1 MTFILQIMEV
11 EADSFWCL
19 TKVLDGIQDNYTF
32 AQPGIQLK
40 VKQLEELIQRVD
52 KELHDHLVKHEVLY
66 LQFAFRWMN
75 NLVSSYLLPRHVPTT
90 LMCTGVW
97 RFETRFHCLQFGNSM
112 TACRTTMVC
121 LYI

>member
-1 MTFILQIMEV
+1 MNVILQIMEV

-52 KELHDHLVKHEVLY
+52 KELHEHLVKHEVLY

-75 NLVSSYLLPRHVPTT
+75 NLVSSLASWMNMAFLGDT
-90 LMCTGVW
+90 LRV
-97 RFETRFHCLQFGNSM
+97 NP
-112 TACRTTMVC
+112 
-121 LYI
+121 

>member
-1 MTFILQIMEV
+1 MTRNSFEFSDLDEEV
-11 EADSFWCL
+11 RRNIEADSFWCM

-52 KELHDHLVKHEVLY
+52 KELHDHLVRHEVLY

-75 NLVSSYLLPRHVPTT
+75 NLVREIDCPSVNILFT
-90 LMCTGVW
+90 CGA
-97 RFETRFHCLQFGNSM
+97 
-112 TACRTTMVC
+112 ACGASRSISRAIHHHHTK
-121 LYI
+121 IK

>member
-1 MTFILQIMEV
+1 MEV

-52 KELHDHLVKHEVLY
+52 KELHDHLVRHEVLY

-75 NLVSSYLLPRHVPTT
+75 NLVSVFYICLPFGRSFGQTQLSRYHDKLMTNSVMIITT
-90 LMCTGVW
+90 AMMKFL
-97 RFETRFHCLQFGNSM
+97 
-112 TACRTTMVC
+112 VC
-121 LYI
+121 S

>member
-52 KELHDHLVKHEVLY
+52 KELHDHLVSHEVLY

-75 NLVSSYLLPRHVPTT
+75 NLVSSFSP
-90 LMCTGVW
+90 
-97 RFETRFHCLQFGNSM
+97 
-112 TACRTTMVC
+112 CRVLIQCYSSILSQCFVTSVAKS
-121 LYI
+121 

>member
-75 NLVSSYLLPRHVPTT
+75 NLVSSYLLPRLVQLSCVPEYGG
-90 LMCTGVW
+90 L
-97 RFETRFHCLQFGNSM
+97 RLDFIAFNS
-112 TACRTTMVC
+112 V
-121 LYI
+121 IP

>member
-1 MTFILQIMEV
+1 MEV

-52 KELHDHLVKHEVLY
+52 KELHDHLVRHEVLY

-75 NLVSSYLLPRHVPTT
+75 NLVREIDCPSATD
-90 LMCTGVW
+90 
-97 RFETRFHCLQFGNSM
+97 FEVLNDLISQMR
-112 TACRTTMVC
+112 
-121 LYI
+121 

>member
-1 MTFILQIMEV
+1 MEV

-52 KELHDHLVKHEVLY
+52 KELHDHLVRHEVLY

-75 NLVSSYLLPRHVPTT
+75 NLVREIDCPSGTILLQVHWH
-90 LMCTGVW
+90 LFDDLISQMLGII
-97 RFETRFHCLQFGNSM
+97 L
-112 TACRTTMVC
+112 
-121 LYI
+121 

>member
-1 MTFILQIMEV
+1 MEV

-52 KELHDHLVKHEVLY
+52 KELHDHLVRHEVLY

-75 NLVSSYLLPRHVPTT
+75 NLVSVFYCPLYCSRENHALAHLPDD
-90 LMCTGVW
+90 LI
-97 RFETRFHCLQFGNSM
+97 LQMLCMITNSVM
-112 TACRTTMVC
+112 IITPSMMKFVSAVDA
-121 LYI
+121 